1 MLLREN
7 YIQYTELKDKYDRYS
22 MHINRYKEKM
32 YLLNLSKIIMAAI
45 ENNLKLFS
53 NKDLEDLLKKAE
65 KTELTRLKIY
75 LAKKVENFSKCLDIY
90 LTEYSGEE
98 QIIIL
103 YDFIYSELTKL
114 KMDQEKY
121 VKFKDDILSRVTE
134 LSSLSIDKIIELTDK
149 LFDGDH
155 KKILFKINNKTNKLK
170 YLEEILFKYRDEEIS
185 PTDPIASEYTE
196 ILKLH
201 IDLLCELK
209 YYDQILPNL
218 KRRVFYPVDYCLKKC
233 TDNHILDACIFLERK
248 RGNINEAISLVKTYT
263 KDEFNKLKKFL
274 NQNYEEI
281 MKLKQ
286 EKKRNKNIINEAKN
300 QNQINIWKNNNDE
313 DEESQS
319 DSEDNDINSDD
330 DDENKKNKNE
340 NILIKQKKMHK
351 RQMKILKIGI
361 EICQSASEISS
372 NKVNNKEAIE
382 NWKCL
387 LKMNYELV
395 NETKADIRKKELKL
409 KIGEKLIKEI
419 DDNIGEIIEK
429 MNSYFN
435 LNTILE
441 VLSDIQ
447 GKSHDSTEEYKSRL
461 DKLVFSGMSFNYILK
476 SAESI
481 LKEDVLNVNKT
492 YRNLLLKGKQFDF
505 EKCDLCGKIFKENEK
520 KNLVFFNCGHKYHY
534 DCTIF
539 VNNEISCK
547 ICKDYE
553 NKNEDTRYREEE
565 EIRKAN
571 EEGEG
576 SSINRININRRHSYS
591 GYSNKN
597 KIDQAKKKKFKLLNE
612 VNKRYFE
619 TAKIFEEIKNF
630 E

>member
-1 MLLREN
+1 MCLEGYKFPSGKPIDDITHESLIQQLFLWLINDEVLQRLIEFDSFSLFFIFKKFFKNKLRIIEKIEYSDLFKLIKIGDKELQEAKIQKYFEIIFRKASRIDKGTNSNIYVNDDLYDFICSIATTIQVIDEYEAKNNFLLQALYHVINYKENLKIEEEMEKEIVEQKGEN

-274 NQNYEEI
+274 NKNYEEI

-300 QNQINIWKNNNDE
+300 QNQINKLKNNNDE

-319 DSEDNDINSDD
+319 DSEDNDINNDD
-330 DDENKKNKNE
+330 EDENKKNKNE
-340 NILIKQKKMHK
+340 NILIK
-351 RQMKILKIGI
+351 
-361 EICQSASEISS
+361 
-372 NKVNNKEAIE
+372 
-382 NWKCL
+382 
-387 LKMNYELV
+387 
-395 NETKADIRKKELKL
+395 
-409 KIGEKLIKEI
+409 
-419 DDNIGEIIEK
+419 
-429 MNSYFN
+429 
-435 LNTILE
+435 
-441 VLSDIQ
+441 
-447 GKSHDSTEEYKSRL
+447 
-461 DKLVFSGMSFNYILK
+461 
-476 SAESI
+476 
-481 LKEDVLNVNKT
+481 
-492 YRNLLLKGKQFDF
+492 
-505 EKCDLCGKIFKENEK
+505 
-520 KNLVFFNCGHKYHY
+520 
-534 DCTIF
+534 
-539 VNNEISCK
+539 
-547 ICKDYE
+547 
-553 NKNEDTRYREEE
+553 
-565 EIRKAN
+565 
-571 EEGEG
+571 
-576 SSINRININRRHSYS
+576 
-591 GYSNKN
+591 
-597 KIDQAKKKKFKLLNE
+597 
-612 VNKRYFE
+612 
-619 TAKIFEEIKNF
+619 
-630 E
+630 